1 MRLHCDNKATST
13 LHTIQFN
20 MIEPNMLKWI
30 DLYQRKVGSRVYH
43 NSLDKLGIGHIY
55 APTRGRL

>member
-1 MRLHCDNKATST
+1 MRLHCDNKVAST

-30 DLYQRKVGSRVYH
+30 YLYQRKVGSIVYH
-43 NSLDKLGIGHIY
+43 NSLDKLGSGHIY
-55 APTRGRL
+55 APT